1 MTFMFQKS
9 FKLIAMDEFDSRISF
24 GVYIYIHTNPWPGHD
39 LSRYH
44 RIVLNSLE
52 TIVAFMQALVALA
65 ALCLRTLGVDAD

>member
-1 MTFMFQKS
+1 
-9 FKLIAMDEFDSRISF
+9 MDEFDSQTEITF
-24 GVYIYIHTNPWPGHD
+24 GLYNPWPGHD

-52 TIVAFMQALVALA
+52 TIVSFMQALIALA

>member
-1 MTFMFQKS
+1 
-9 FKLIAMDEFDSRISF
+9 MDEFDSQSEITF
-24 GVYIYIHTNPWPGHD
+24 GLYIYIYNPWPGHD

-52 TIVAFMQALVALA
+52 TIVSFMQALVALA